1 MVYFEL
7 GRIPLEYM
15 RLFRSIKYWFQL
27 LTTTN
32 CILKEAYNILVDL
45 SDGNT
50 FHNYNWVTFLKNKR
64 ISRIH
69 VSRIL
74 GQLGQHFAT
83 NRTVY
88 TVFTSDKSA

>member
-1 MVYFEL
+1 
-7 GRIPLEYM
+7 M

-32 CILKEAYNILVDL
+32 CILKEAYNILLDL

-64 ISRIH
+64 ML
-69 VSRIL
+69 L
-74 GQLGQHFAT
+74 GFGDLWLSQPYVNEKYFCH
-83 NRTVY
+83 
-88 TVFTSDKSA
+88 